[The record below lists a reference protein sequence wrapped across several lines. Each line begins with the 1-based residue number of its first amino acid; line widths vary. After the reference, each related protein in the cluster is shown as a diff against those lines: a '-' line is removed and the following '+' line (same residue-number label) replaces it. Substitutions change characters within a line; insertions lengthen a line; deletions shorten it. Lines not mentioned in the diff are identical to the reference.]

1 MLKEIDLLDIAIYP
15 EGVIRR
21 EEVTEMIE
29 CLRPKKI
36 QILMISSSHNKLSK
50 EKDFK
55 DLISFIIYYTGESAQ
70 IVDNASPKQLV
81 ESEYQL
87 SQFGLLRTNIKGDS

>member
-1 MLKEIDLLDIAIYP
+1 VKEIDLLDIVIYP
-15 EGVIRR
+15 EGVIKR

-29 CLRPKKI
+29 CLRPRHI
-36 QILMISSSHNKLSK
+36 QILMIGSSHNKLSK

-70 IVDNASPKQLV
+70 IVDNASPKELINSQ
-81 ESEYQL
+81 YQL
-87 SQFGLLRTNIKGDS
+87 SQFGLLRTNIKY